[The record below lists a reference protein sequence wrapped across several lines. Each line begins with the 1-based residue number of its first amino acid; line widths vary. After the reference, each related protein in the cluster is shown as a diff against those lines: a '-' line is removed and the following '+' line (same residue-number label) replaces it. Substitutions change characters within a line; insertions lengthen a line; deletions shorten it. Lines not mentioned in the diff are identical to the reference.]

1 MHNKSIEQA
10 LKELNSSS
18 KGLSDQEAEQ
28 RLRQYG
34 LNEIKESKKIPPWKI
49 FLNQFKSVV
58 LWILIAATLISAFLK
73 EYIDAI
79 VILIIII
86 LIAVLGFIL
95 EYRAE
100 KAIEALKK
108 LSSLKATVIRNNQKK
123 EIDAKQLVP
132 GDIISIETG
141 NKVPADARL
150 LEVFNLQAQEAALTG
165 ESRPVS
171 KDTKEL
177 PEKIQVADMKNMVF
191 SGTIIVSGR
200 AKAIVAGTG
209 MKTEIGKIATMIEE
223 VKPEPT
229 PLQKKMDKLGK
240 FLGKVVI
247 AIAVVIFTIGMFF
260 HEKPLLDMLI
270 FAVAVAVAAIPE
282 ALLAIVTMS
291 LALGTQR
298 MLKRNALI
306 RRLPSVE
313 TLGSTTVICTD
324 KTGTLTM
331 NQMTVRKIFANGK
344 VIDVTG
350 SGYETKGQFLCKGK
364 PVKTEEIEQLL
375 LIGSLNNNS
384 ELKEGNVIG
393 DPTEGCLIVSA
404 AKAGLVKED
413 LDIEYPRTDEIEFTS
428 ERKMMTTLHRHHGEK
443 ITYVK
448 GAPEVILKLCSYI
461 DINGKA
467 KKLTDGM
474 KNEILEINRGFANDA
489 LRVLGFAYKTI
500 VTDKD
505 PEKNLIFVGLQGMID
520 PARPEVKI
528 AVEKCNN
535 AGIKVVMITG
545 DHEITAKA
553 VAKEIG
559 LAGKVIT
566 GQQLDEIKNL
576 EDWVEDIAIF
586 ARVNPEHKIRIV
598 DALKKKGHIVAMT
611 GDGVND
617 APALKKADIGIA
629 MGITGTDVAKEA
641 SSMILLDDNFASIV
655 NAVEEGRGVYDNIRK
670 YIGFLLSGNIG
681 EVLIIFLGII
691 SGLPLVLTATQILLI
706 NLVTDGLPALA
717 LSADPFEPNAL
728 SRKPR
733 KQDESLF
740 KGLNPFLIYYPIAQV
755 AVALSMFMYIFF
767 TEGNLAKAQTA
778 AFLTIGMFE
787 LYQSIASRS
796 TMYPVLK
803 VGVFKNK
810 LLILAFISSFIIMAA
825 SIFIPSLG
833 KYLDMHPIALPMFL
847 FIVAVSSIGAMIIEI
862 CKYYKT
868 RNEII
873 EASNA

>member
-1 MHNKSIEQA
+1 MHNKTIEQVI
-10 LKELNSSS
+10 KELNSSE
-18 KGLSDQEAEQ
+18 KGLSQKEAEE

-34 LNEIKESKKIPPWKI
+34 LNEIKESKKVPPWKI

-58 LWILIAATLISAFLK
+58 LLILIAATLISAFLK

-79 VILIIII
+79 VILVIII

-108 LSSLKATVIRNNQKK
+108 MSSLKATVIRNNQKK

-132 GDIISIETG
+132 GDIIAVETG
-141 NKVPADARL
+141 NRVPADARL

-165 ESRPVS
+165 ESQPV
-171 KDTKEL
+171 KKNAGAL
-177 PEKIQVADMKNMVF
+177 PEKTAMADMKNMIF
-191 SGTIIVSGR
+191 SGTVIVSGR
-200 AKAIVAGTG
+200 AKAVVAGTG
-209 MKTEIGKIATMIEE
+209 MKSEIGKIAAMIEE

-229 PLQKKMDKLGK
+229 PLQKKMDNLGK

-247 AIAVVIFTIGMFF
+247 GIAVLIFTIGMFF
-260 HEKPLLDMLI
+260 HEKPLLEMLI

-331 NQMTVRKIFANGK
+331 NQMTVKKIFANGK
-344 VIDVTG
+344 IIDVSG
-350 SGYETKGQFLCKGK
+350 SGYGTKGQFTWKNK
-364 PVKTEEIEQLL
+364 PVKIGEIGQLL

-384 ELKEGNVIG
+384 ELKEGSIIG
-393 DPTEGCLIVSA
+393 DPTEGSLIVSA
-404 AKAGLVKED
+404 EKAGLAKKD
-413 LDIEYPRTDEIEFTS
+413 LDREFPRVGEIEFTS
-428 ERKMMTTLHRHHGEK
+428 ERKMMTTLHSHHGEK
-443 ITYVK
+443 LAYVK
-448 GAPEVILKLCSYI
+448 GAPEVVLKLCSYI
-461 DINGKA
+461 LVDNKV
-467 KKLTDGM
+467 KKLNDSM
-474 KNEILEINRGFANDA
+474 KKQILEINREFANDA

-500 VTDKD
+500 VTDKN
-505 PEKNLIFVGLQGMID
+505 PEKNLIFAGLQGMID
-520 PARPEVKI
+520 PARPEARI
-528 AVEKCNN
+528 AVEKCKN

-559 LAGKVIT
+559 LDGKSMT
-566 GQQLDEIKNL
+566 GQQLEDMQNLDGIVDE
-576 EDWVEDIAIF
+576 IAIF
-586 ARVNPEHKIRIV
+586 ARVNPEHKIKIV
-598 DALKKKGHIVAMT
+598 DALKKKGHVVAMT

-655 NAVEEGRGVYDNIRK
+655 DAVEEGRGVYDNIRK
-670 YIGFLLSGNIG
+670 YMGFLLSGNIG

-691 SGLPLVLTATQILLI
+691 SGLPLVLTATQILFI

-717 LSADPFEPNAL
+717 LSADPFEPKAMA
-728 SRKPR
+728 RKPR

-740 KGLNPFLIYYPIAQV
+740 KGLNPFLVYYPIAQV
-755 AVALSMFMYIFF
+755 SVALSMFTYIFF

-778 AFLTIGMFE
+778 VFLTIGMFE

-796 TMYPVLK
+796 TIYPVFK
-803 VGVFKNK
+803 VGMFKNK
-810 LLILAFISSFIIMAA
+810 FLIMAFISSFTIMAA
-825 SIFIPSLG
+825 SVFIPPLG
-833 KYLDMHPIALPMFL
+833 KYLDMHLIALPMFL
-847 FIVAVSSIGAMIIEI
+847 FIVAVSSVGAFIIES

-868 RNEII
+868 RNEAI
-873 EASNA
+873 EAADA